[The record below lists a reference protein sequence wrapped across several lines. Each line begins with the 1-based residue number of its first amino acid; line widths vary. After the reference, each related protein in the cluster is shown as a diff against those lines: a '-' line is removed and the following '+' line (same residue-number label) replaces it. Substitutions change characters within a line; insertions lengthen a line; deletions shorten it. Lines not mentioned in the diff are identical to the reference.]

1 MITAEPAPRPN
12 YYLLLAAVGIGG
24 VLAPINS
31 TMLAVAL
38 PELRQDFGISHSEV
52 GWLISAY
59 LIAMAVAQPVGGR
72 LSDQLGRARVYRAG
86 LIGFLTFSLAAVF
99 APSFPTLVVF
109 RTGQAIAGAVLIPNG
124 MAMLR

>member
-1 MITAEPAPRPN
+1 MNTAAEPASRPN

-38 PELRQDFGISHSEV
+38 PDLRQDFDISHGEV

-59 LIAMAVAQPVGGR
+59 LIAMAIRQG
-72 LSDQLGRARVYRAG
+72 
-86 LIGFLTFSLAAVF
+86 
-99 APSFPTLVVF
+99 
-109 RTGQAIAGAVLIPNG
+109 
-124 MAMLR
+124 